1 MVKRSIVAAAAG
13 GLALGR
19 GAARSSA
26 PTVVAGAGCA
36 RTRSVRAPRPTRAIR
51 GATRCRLG
59 RGACIATGRRSRARI
74 AQPRAPLGSGL
85 RRATL
90 GAPGRTPFGTGLGRE
105 VARALRPAL
114 EPIALLVAARR
125 VDAATLADRSAA
137 FVALRPFA
145 TTMDRGRIGERVAT
159 DLVEFLRREIAP
171 LAHGKAL
178 QPQRPHLHPPQ
189 LLDRVSERQQ
199 HASDL
204 AIATFEELHVENR
217 LLAVAGDH
225 VEPAGLGLPTG
236 PPLTIAEEDAALEA
250 CQVVVGQLPRHRDLI
265 ALVHLVARVRET
277 VGEFAVVGHQEQA
290 R

>member
-1 MVKRSIVAAAAG
+1 
-13 GLALGR
+13 
-19 GAARSSA
+19 
-26 PTVVAGAGCA
+26 
-36 RTRSVRAPRPTRAIR
+36 
-51 GATRCRLG
+51 
-59 RGACIATGRRSRARI
+59 
-74 AQPRAPLGSGL
+74 
-85 RRATL
+85 
-90 GAPGRTPFGTGLGRE
+90 
-105 VARALRPAL
+105 
-114 EPIALLVAARR
+114 
-125 VDAATLADRSAA
+125 VDAATLADGSAA

-171 LAHGKAL
+171 LAHGKTL

-204 AIATFEELHVENR
+204 AVATLEELHVEDR

-236 PPLTIAEEDAALEA
+236 TPLTIAEEDAALEA